1 MTGEEKV
8 EQIRG
13 LMQSPVW
20 SEVLVPLANA
30 RIKANILRM
39 KDRSQTRRSQTP
51 DDYLAGAWDE
61 AERWISD
68 LVSMVRDWDTQMA
81 IDAQSAGDDD
91 RVTALAALGRHSPYT
106 SAPLTGPL
114 TDEENDDG
122 GRG

>member
-20 SEVLVPLANA
+20 KQVLVPLANA
-30 RIKANILRM
+30 RIKANIMKM

-68 LVSMVRDWDTQMA
+68 LVSLVRDWDTQMA
-81 IDAQSAGDDD
+81 IDAQVADDD
-91 RVTALAALGRHSPYT
+91 RTVELAALGRHSPYT

-114 TDEENDDG
+114 NDEEQNDG